1 MRNTAL
7 DSPRESKAFDVSH
20 EIFIFWSFS
29 VFGQWGVGGQDIW
42 AVNGLLAARDS
53 DEEFDV
59 SNFFVTLP
67 TVEEKANKRTDG
79 RTHQII

>member
-1 MRNTAL
+1 M
-7 DSPRESKAFDVSH
+7 
-20 EIFIFWSFS
+20 
-29 VFGQWGVGGQDIW
+29 
-42 AVNGLLAARDS
+42 LAARDS

-79 RTHQII
+79 RTDTPNYIVDAHESTACIAAAAYRQHYIIV